1 MSSSIATA
9 LIRSTFSKMTTE
21 MNQLEGWLLSLQ
33 SGTPMP
39 PLEGVADVTVQLR
52 QVAECMEA
60 QQLALQRLTTM
71 MEAQDLILQRLSTRV
86 EILEEA
92 QQPTHEVHIA
102 EEWDATTAAIDPTA
116 YQVIKE
122 EETVEAAEEAP
133 VKAPIV
139 IPTIRV
145 ATEELC
151 APIVIPTAPAAPVA
165 VAAPAA
171 PVATPAAPAE
181 PQESEEE
188 EEEEE
193 EAEDDG
199 VEYEA
204 VTFKDVTYYKD
215 PEGFIYSVDEE
226 GQPSDNPV
234 GVWKDKT
241 KTVAFYRKA

>member
-122 EETVEAAEEAP
+122 EETVEAVVETP
-133 VKAPIV
+133 VKGPIV

-151 APIVIPTAPAAPVA
+151 APIVIAPAPAAPVA
-165 VAAPAA
+165 VPAA
-171 PVATPAAPAE
+171 PAAPAE

-193 EAEDDG
+193 EEAEDG